1 MHVDVELTP
10 DGITGSVD
18 DGSGEVRRFHGW
30 LELSALLDPPTAPS
44 VPSPESESSS

>member
-10 DGITGSVD
+10 EGIAGSVD

-30 LELSALLDPPTAPS
+30 LELSALLDPPAAPS
-44 VPSPESESSS
+44 DPSPESETSS